1 MSFDPDFEYPE
12 YDEEGRIARKARLK
26 LWLTMLRSARH
37 IEYALRDR
45 LKTEFDTTLPRFDV
59 MAVLFRMEE
68 GMTMTQLS
76 DHLVV
81 SNGNVTGI
89 VDRLEQEGFVER
101 ITDENDR
108 RTTLVTMT
116 EEGRIDFSYMAI
128 AHQEWINELLD
139 AVSVDDAHLLTD
151 KLSGL
156 REAQKAA
163 EQSQRKR
170 KSKKKKD

>member
-1 MSFDPDFEYPE
+1 MSLDRDFEFPE
-12 YDEEGRIARKARLK
+12 FDEAGKLARKARLR
-26 LWLTMLRSARH
+26 LWLTMLRATRH

-59 MAVLFRMEE
+59 MAVLFRSDE

-139 AVSVDDAHLLTD
+139 AVDPTVADLLTD
-151 KLSGL
+151 KFTPL
-156 REAQKAA
+156 RDVQKAA
-163 EQSQRKR
+163 EQDQRKR